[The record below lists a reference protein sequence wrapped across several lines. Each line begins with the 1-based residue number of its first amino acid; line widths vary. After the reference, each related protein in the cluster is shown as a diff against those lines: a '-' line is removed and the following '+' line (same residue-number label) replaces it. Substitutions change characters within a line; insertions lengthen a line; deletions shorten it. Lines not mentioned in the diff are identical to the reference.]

1 MSITGDAQNVNINGN
16 LVVPSLSNKIRAPL
30 IQFFDNTTL
39 NTANG
44 IWSSNTSGG
53 LLYNGNVTASYY
65 MGNASTLTSLTG
77 AASGTYGSANAIPSV
92 TVDSTGRITSVTST
106 PINTVATGTTG
117 QIAFYNQSNVL
128 GGSIG
133 LGYNA
138 GSQALTV
145 GGSLSVGGDLF
156 IAGNTY
162 SGNNVVFNDAIV
174 EIGNAVP
181 NATTLGILMQRPSG
195 NVMMAYLSTEG
206 GGAYNNTLTFGYTF
220 SGANG
225 SLLTP
230 DLGNVLPVHVLGSV
244 TADSGFYG
252 QVSGSNTISASTVS
266 AQTVYSNISGAT
278 SVSSQTVSAS
288 SAFYGAIAGSN
299 TMSASTVSATTLV
312 GAISGSNT
320 ISGSSLTL
328 GSNLSTSDT
337 GSNVLTVTGNVSAGY
352 LLGNASTLTS
362 LTGASAATYGNA
374 SHVSQIT
381 VDATGRITGIANVEI
396 ASSTAN
402 LAQVVNLGNVT
413 SNTVQFTNPT
423 TAFVTTSNASIGG
436 NALITGTSNLV
447 GNTVASNI
455 SVFSISFGGTSNGYV
470 RTISLDDAVAVNNV
484 TTGYIT
490 VGGLSVTSQNPVF
503 LPTVTALGTWSGT
516 PTPALGGSSLAAF
529 SATIGANITNFSPSG
544 GVVNG
549 TYTIYAVSGGSY
561 TISPNVAGSVSN
573 LSSSLSLTTGNRVI
587 IQITYDGSVYYVN
600 WTKYS

>member
-16 LVVPSLSNKIRAPL
+16 LVVPGISNKIRTPL

-44 IWSSNTSGG
+44 IWASNTSPGGG
-53 LLYNGNVTASYY
+53 LLYNGNVTATYY

-77 AASGTYGSANAIPSV
+77 AAPGSYGSANAIP
-92 TVDSTGRITSVTST
+92 TVNVDASGRITSVTST

-128 GGSIG
+128 GGSVG
-133 LGYNA
+133 LGYNS

-156 IAGNTY
+156 ITGNTY

-174 EIGNAVP
+174 EFGNSVP
-181 NATTLGILMQRPSG
+181 NETTLGLLFQRPAG
-195 NVMMAYLSTEG
+195 NVMMAYLSTEA
-206 GGAYNNTLTFGYTF
+206 GGAYANTLTLGYTF

-230 DLGNVLPVHVLGSV
+230 DLGNTLPVHVLGSV
-244 TADSGFYG
+244 AADSGFYG
-252 QVSGSNTISASTVS
+252 QVKGSNTV
-266 AQTVYSNISGAT
+266 
-278 SVSSQTVSAS
+278 
-288 SAFYGAIAGSN
+288 
-299 TMSASTVSATTLV
+299 SASTVSATTLV
-312 GAISGSNT
+312 GTLSGSNAIT
-320 ISGSSLTL
+320 GSSLTL
-328 GSNLSTSDT
+328 GSNLTTSDT
-337 GSNVLTVTGNVSAGY
+337 GANVVTVTGNISARY
-352 LLGNASTLTS
+352 LLGNASTLT
-362 LTGASAATYGNA
+362 GAAPATYGNA
-374 SHVSQIT
+374 THVSQIT
-381 VDATGRITGIANVEI
+381 VDATGRITGIANVAI
-396 ASSTAN
+396 SQSTAN

-423 TAFVTTSNASIGG
+423 TSLVTSSNVSIGG
-436 NALITGTSNLV
+436 DALVFGSSNLV

-470 RTISLDDAVAVNNV
+470 RTISLDDAATVSNV
-484 TTGYIT
+484 TTKYLT
-490 VGGLSVTSQNPVF
+490 VGGLSVTANNPVF
-503 LPTVTALGTWSGT
+503 LPTITALGTWSAT
-516 PTPALGGSSLAAF
+516 PTPALGGASLGAF
-529 SATIGANITNFSPSG
+529 SATIGASITNFSPSG

-561 TISPNVAGSVSN
+561 TVGPNVAGSVSN
-573 LSSSLSLTTGNRVI
+573 LSSSLSLTTGNRVL

>member
-16 LVVPSLSNKIRAPL
+16 LVIPGPSNKLRTPL
-30 IQFFDNTTL
+30 IQFSDNTTL
-39 NTANG
+39 STANG

-53 LLYNGNVTASYY
+53 LLYNGNVSAGYF

-77 AASGTYGSANAIPSV
+77 AASGSYGSANSIPVVSV
-92 TVDSTGRITSVTST
+92 DATGRITSLSTT

-128 GGSIG
+128 GGSVG
-133 LGYNA
+133 LGYNS

-156 IAGNTY
+156 ITGNTY

-174 EIGNAVP
+174 EFGNSVP
-181 NATTLGILMQRPSG
+181 NETTLGLLFQRPAG
-195 NVMMAYLSTEG
+195 NVMMAYLSTEA
-206 GGAYNNTLTFGYTF
+206 GGAYANTLTFGYTL

-230 DLGNVLPVHVLGSV
+230 DLGNTLPVHVLGSV
-244 TADSGFYG
+244 AADSGFYG
-252 QVSGSNTISASTVS
+252 SIKGSNTV
-266 AQTVYSNISGAT
+266 
-278 SVSSQTVSAS
+278 
-288 SAFYGAIAGSN
+288 
-299 TMSASTVSATTLV
+299 SASTVSATTLV
-312 GAISGSNT
+312 GSLVGSNA
-320 ISGSSLTL
+320 ISGSSLSL
-328 GSNLSTSDT
+328 GSNLSTNDT
-337 GSNVLTVTGNVSAGY
+337 AANVVTVTGNISARY

-374 SHVSQIT
+374 THVSQIT
-381 VDATGRITGIANVEI
+381 VDATGRITGVANVAI
-396 ASSTAN
+396 TQASAN

-423 TAFVTTSNASIGG
+423 TSLVTSSNVSIGG
-436 NALITGTSNLV
+436 DALVLGSSNLV

-470 RTISLDDAVAVNNV
+470 RTISLDDVVTVSNV
-484 TTGYIT
+484 TTKYVT
-490 VGGLSVTSQNPVF
+490 VGGLSVTANNPVF
-503 LPTVTALGTWSGT
+503 LPTITALGTWSAT
-516 PTPALGGSSLAAF
+516 PTPALGGASLAAF
-529 SATIGANITNFSPSG
+529 SATIGASITNFSPSQ

-561 TISPNVAGSVSN
+561 TIGPNVAGSVSN
-573 LSSSLSLTTGNRVI
+573 LSAPLSLTTGNRVL